1 MNNQPV
7 VAEDSSQQ
15 KHILVIDDDQI
26 FLTTLSDILSKEFKV
41 SSCNSSKVARDLI
54 SLNQYDLVL
63 TDVQMPHISGT
74 DLLSWIKKNHPT
86 KVILMTGFG
95 KILETQEAY
104 ELGADG
110 FIVKPFRKDDLF
122 SGIRNIFGKSSP
134 EANKTPPKSS
144 DLASQGADQEDIDK
158 QYCKLS
164 IEDFV
169 AQKEIDYP
177 IYIKLG
183 NKHYV
188 KISHKGG
195 KIPEDRIEIYKSK
208 GIKHLYIRQ
217 EDFYKLIGFTMLVS
231 KAVAVSGQVDKLK
244 KQRFLAYTGE
254 LVVQQA
260 FVAGV
265 DKKAFDNAK
274 DFLLTSV
281 NILSEDLETFTL
293 LDSLSGHADWLYS
306 HSLGVS
312 VMSLIIARQMG
323 FQSPQTLFK
332 LSFVG
337 LFHDIGKKEISRE
350 ILEKSRTQL
359 NSEEI
364 RLLETHST
372 RSRDILAALKTAPS
386 DVIQIAY
393 EHHEDQVG
401 QGYPRRP
408 PADKLHPLSP
418 LVQMADI
425 FTLHTLKSPQF
436 PIPKHAID
444 AVKYIEMLYS
454 EQVDKKA
461 FNALKEVVCKTN

>member
-1 MNNQPV
+1 VENHPV
-7 VAEDSSQQ
+7 EAEGSALQ
-15 KHILVIDDDQI
+15 KHILVIDDDQV

-54 SLNQYDLVL
+54 SLNQYDLIL
-63 TDVQMPHISGT
+63 SDVQMPHISGT

-122 SGIRNIFGKSSP
+122 SGIRNILGQPSAP
-134 EANKTPPKSS
+134 ATGAEAKATNPVGNGEP
-144 DLASQGADQEDIDK
+144 EDIDK
-158 QYCKLS
+158 QFCKLS

-183 NKHYV
+183 NRNYV

-208 GIKHLYIRQ
+208 GIKHLYIKQ
-217 EDFYKLIGFTMLVS
+217 EDFHKLIGFTMLVS
-231 KAVAVSGQVDKLK
+231 KAVAASGQVDKQK

-254 LVVQQA
+254 LLVQQA
-260 FVAGV
+260 FVTGI
-265 DKKAFDNAK
+265 DKRSLDNAK

-281 NILSEDLETFTL
+281 SILSEDLETFTL
-293 LDSLSGHADWLYS
+293 LDSLSGHADWLYA

-312 VMSLIIARQMG
+312 VMSLLIARQMG

-350 ILEKSRTQL
+350 ILEKSRMQL

-364 RLLETHST
+364 HLLETHST

-408 PADKLHPLSP
+408 SADKLHPLSP

-436 PIPKHAID
+436 PNPKSATEAIN
-444 AVKYIEMLYS
+444 YIEMLYS
-454 EQVDKKA
+454 EQVDRKV
-461 FNALKEVVCKTN
+461 FSALKEIVCKKN